1 MKKVLV
7 VEDEY
12 SIRDVIAINLDR
24 AGYEAVRVPSAER
37 ALEVYNESPDSFDIA
52 LLDIMLPGMDG
63 LELCRQIRETNK
75 NIGIIMLTA
84 KVQEADKIRGLSI
97 GADDYVTKPFSI
109 NELLARVEAVARRSS
124 GSRDADSVLT
134 QGVFTLDKKARRVT
148 KNGKPLDL
156 TQVEYQIIEFF
167 FDNAGTALDRD
178 SILNAVWGESYFGD
192 VKIVDVNI
200 RRLRIKV
207 EDDPSNPIYLQTIW
221 GFGYRWCAV

>member
-1 MKKVLV
+1 

-12 SIRDVIAINLDR
+12 SIRDVIAVNLER

-207 EDDPSNPIYLQTIW
+207 EDDPSNPVYLQTIW
-221 GFGYRWCAV
+221 GYGYRWCAN

>member
-12 SIRDVIAINLDR
+12 SIRDVIAVNLER

-207 EDDPSNPIYLQTIW
+207 EDDPSNPVYLQTIW
-221 GFGYRWCAV
+221 GYGYRWCAN

>member
-37 ALEVYNESPDSFDIA
+37 ALEVYNEAPDSFDIA

-63 LELCRQIRETNK
+63 LELCRLIREKNK

-97 GADDYVTKPFSI
+97 GADDYVTNCKSRGSRQTLLRQQRHGLCPHAGSI
-109 NELLARVEAVARRSS
+109 HSGQEGQACHQERKAS
-124 GSRDADSVLT
+124 GSHP
-134 QGVFTLDKKARRVT
+134 GRV
-148 KNGKPLDL
+148 P
-156 TQVEYQIIEFF
+156 
-167 FDNAGTALDRD
+167 DN
-178 SILNAVWGESYFGD
+178 
-192 VKIVDVNI
+192 
-200 RRLRIKV
+200 
-207 EDDPSNPIYLQTIW
+207 
-221 GFGYRWCAV
+221 